1 MENNQPLAPVLSA
14 KASKGHGRLGVSWF
28 VNGQQEEASCSLV
41 NFFEWNAACSA
52 IIKQYLRGNEG
63 RWPWIQASSLSNCN
77 PIATRPHRLL
87 LFPCELALAPIRP
100 TDIWPSHH

>member
-1 MENNQPLAPVLSA
+1 MRAKRVNMENNQPLAPVLSA
-14 KASKGHGRLGVSWF
+14 KARVMGVW
-28 VNGQQEEASCSLV
+28 VYHRCLLV

-52 IIKQYLRGNEG
+52 IIKQYLVGNEG
-63 RWPWIQASSLSNCN
+63 RWPRIQASSLSNCN

-87 LFPCELALAPIRP
+87 LFSCELALAPFRP